1 MSLKVEGKQGISY
14 FEYIEVFYNRV
25 RIHSAN
31 DYLSPVEYE
40 VLGSLQDV
48 A

>member
-1 MSLKVEGKQGISY
+1 MI

-31 DYLSPVEYE
+31 DYTSPVDFEKDAFE
-40 VLGSLQDV
+40 EIQNV